1 MYENQYL
8 MCSFEKFYTVKYA
21 QSSWNDLTCFKEQD
35 GGKEMAS
42 EGDETTGDLNK
53 SVDTSYDTRS
63 EIDGSN
69 DDDRG
74 KHSSMY
80 QQ

>member
-1 MYENQYL
+1 
-8 MCSFEKFYTVKYA
+8 
-21 QSSWNDLTCFKEQD
+21 
-35 GGKEMAS
+35 MAS